1 MAADS
6 EKPSDASHEW
16 WRPNVMASVASSKFC
31 VKSSEEFGES
41 QGWDG
46 VLMMRVNLVLEELAL
61 NVRDYGVVDGRR
73 FDILIDSSPSSVRID
88 FSDDGLRFDP
98 TVEAP
103 EPDVESGIDSR
114 PDGGLGVYIVK
125 AIADELAYSYEMG
138 KNRLTMSVARS
149 C

>member
-1 MAADS
+1 
-6 EKPSDASHEW
+6 
-16 WRPNVMASVASSKFC
+16 
-31 VKSSEEFGES
+31 
-41 QGWDG
+41 
-46 VLMMRVNLVLEELAL
+46 MRVNLVLEELAL

-73 FDILIDSSPSSVRID
+73 FDILIDSSPSSVKID
-88 FSDDGLRFDP
+88 FADDGLRFDP

-103 EPDVESGIDSR
+103 EPDIESGIDSR
-114 PDGGLGVYIVK
+114 SEGGLGVHIVK